1 MSTVYLCIGTP
12 KTGTTALQSFM
23 RENEKLLNE
32 QGYAFPQLNIG
43 LKGIF
48 RDRNAHFLVNHITQD
63 NYNDEHKLKQ
73 KELNEKAY
81 SELEKCGKKFENIIL
96 SDEQIWYRCNYEE
109 KFWERLKEDFGKIDC
124 KVKVVVYL
132 RRQDMIVQSLW
143 NQLIK
148 MHRRKIHTFEESLE
162 INDYDYFPLDYFK
175 QLKNIEEHIGKDNL
189 IVRVYE
195 KKQLKNQSLYEDYFD
210 IMGVKLNEKFT
221 YNQVAGNVGLTGN
234 YIEIKRIING
244 VTDYRK
250 MEDFLCR
257 PIINASIY
265 GNSIEPQKKVSFF
278 SYDEQIEFLNKYE
291 KSNNQ
296 VAKYYLNKNTGLF
309 EEEKKEFPKWKVDN
323 EKMYRDVIIS
333 MTEVFCRQQQ
343 QIQDLQNKYNEI
355 SDIRK
360 ELDEE
365 KRMLES
371 VYNSAIFRLYRKIRY
386 MVKKQK

>member
-1 MSTVYLCIGTP
+1 
-12 KTGTTALQSFM
+12 
-23 RENEKLLNE
+23 
-32 QGYAFPQLNIG
+32 
-43 LKGIF
+43 
-48 RDRNAHFLVNHITQD
+48 
-63 NYNDEHKLKQ
+63 
-73 KELNEKAY
+73 
-81 SELEKCGKKFENIIL
+81 
-96 SDEQIWYRCNYEE
+96 
-109 KFWERLKEDFGKIDC
+109 
-124 KVKVVVYL
+124 
-132 RRQDMIVQSLW
+132 
-143 NQLIK
+143 
-148 MHRRKIHTFEESLE
+148 
-162 INDYDYFPLDYFK
+162 
-175 QLKNIEEHIGKDNL
+175 
-189 IVRVYE
+189 
-195 KKQLKNQSLYEDYFD
+195 
-210 IMGVKLNEKFT
+210 MGVKLNEKFT

-244 VTDYRK
+244 VTDYRE

-278 SYDEQIEFLNKYE
+278 SYGEQIEFLNKYE

-309 EEEKKEFPKWKVDN
+309 EEEIKEFPKWKVDN

-360 ELDEE
+360 KLDEE
-365 KRMLES
+365 KRRLES